1 MIDPDV
7 ETDLRNFIAS
17 LARMCK
23 GCIRMGYACAT
34 CPCSR
39 ATVLHERMKPD
50 AHNLASER
58 EGRAKACQKR
68 RREIIRQVRR
78 ASPSPCFAIDIKVA
92 GCAANMRSM
101 VLADLVKEGI
111 LERHNMG
118 VGKPPSYT
126 ITTKEERT
134 DEGQV

>member
-7 ETDLRNFIAS
+7 EIDVRNFIAS

-39 ATVLHERMKPD
+39 ATVLHELMKPD
-50 AHNLASER
+50 AHHLASASE
-58 EGRAKACQKR
+58 ERAKACQKR

-78 ASPSPCFAIDIKVA
+78 ASPAPCYASEIIIE
-92 GCAANMRSM
+92 GCPSNLRSM
-101 VLADLVKEGI
+101 VLAALVKEGK
-111 LERHNMG
+111 LDRHDMG
-118 VGKPPSYT
+118 PGIAPYYT
-126 ITTKEERT
+126 ISNRK
-134 DEGQV
+134 G